1 MLLRLAVL
9 CASGHAVVA
18 HMSPWLPSMYGAPT
32 YGIENQV
39 APLGPG
45 LDLDSWWF
53 RGPVVR
59 DAPPGDG
66 EVAEL
71 PAGGNF
77 TLEIACDIALTTD
90 GGGDPDSTMACDA
103 PGPYHA
109 DPDAET
115 VNYDLLAGCALGI
128 ADVTDINEATLDNFV
143 IFSVQQECVW
153 QRNTTFQVP
162 ARMPPC
168 TGDWCICGW
177 VWEPQTGSGNMYHTA
192 FRCKVT
198 GSPEDATAIASPND
212 PVYCPDSKEDCTK
225 GAKRMIVTFNEPV
238 NVPFTSNED
247 RPGYHDTFG
256 FFDGPQDDIFLA
268 ATATAESAAA
278 IITVVSSSL
287 RAVAASTASSS
298 STFSSS
304 PSLASISR
312 APSSSPSSSTTRSSS
327 QSAAPTSSERPLAST
342 SSASS
347 SGFAVVRASSS
358 SSSSRST
365 TIPQSSTSITPSSV
379 SKTTTTS
386 APLVWLP
393 VSTRPSSTSRT
404 PSRVAATTSLD
415 SLAWLP
421 VVTSRTST
429 SLALEAAA
437 SITTT
442 TTSSTS
448 RPTRKTYRDRTSSV
462 AHAVETALAR
472 RAAHERRA
480 GRARGGGGFGGT
492 AEAVVEKMMKMVRAK
507 RTVERAAVLDEGEAE
522 LAAAAKETLVWT
534 RVEL

>member
-1 MLLRLAVL
+1 MLLRLALL

-18 HMSPWLPSMYGAPT
+18 HMSPWLLSMYGAPT
-32 YGIENQV
+32 YGIENQI

-128 ADVTDINEATLDNFV
+128 ADVTDINDATLDNFV

-247 RPGYHDTFG
+247 RPGYQDTFG

-268 ATATAESAAA
+268 ATATADLLE
-278 IITVVSSSL
+278 L
-287 RAVAASTASSS
+287 DLLK
-298 STFSSS
+298 
-304 PSLASISR
+304 LALPRKHI
-312 APSSSPSSSTTRSSS
+312 PSSFQLVLVTLDHHPAILNFNNALERLENHHDEC
-327 QSAAPTSSERPLAST
+327 PTP
-342 SSASS
+342 
-347 SGFAVVRASSS
+347 
-358 SSSSRST
+358 
-365 TIPQSSTSITPSSV
+365 
-379 SKTTTTS
+379 
-386 APLVWLP
+386 
-393 VSTRPSSTSRT
+393 
-404 PSRVAATTSLD
+404 TTSLE
-415 SLAWLP
+415 SLVSLP

-429 SLALEAAA
+429 SLALEVAA

-448 RPTRKTYRDRTSSV
+448 RPTRKTFRDRTSSV

-472 RAAHERRA
+472 RAAHEPRA

-507 RTVERAAVLDEGEAE
+507 RTVEPVAVVDEGEAE
-522 LAAAAKETLVWT
+522 LVAAAKEMLVWT